1 MTQGSTLLATFKG
14 EKIDLTSVE
23 FQLLSILAARPG
35 RILSRNQL
43 MDSLYT
49 DQRIVCD
56 RTIDSNIKKIRKN
69 PIQKDIPILMLTAR
83 AEEMDKIEGLDA
95 GADDYMTKPVSLQEL
110 HARIRALVRRSQG
123 LNEEK
128 VLQKGDLSL
137 DIENNE
143 LKIQG
148 ENVKIGPTEFRLL
161 HYLMRKPDRL
171 HSRSQLLDQVW
182 GQGIFIEERTV
193 DVHILRLRKLLKPY
207 HADKMVMT
215 VRGAGYRF
223 IENIKDTSIN

>member
-1 MTQGSTLLATFKG
+1 MLNLLIVEDDPSIRKMLCQFLSTKNFNVKEAEDGKQALDVLG
-14 EKIDLTSVE
+14 HSNPDL
-23 FQLLSILAARPG
+23 I
-35 RILSRNQL
+35 L
-43 MDSLYT
+43 MDWMLP
-49 DQRIVCD
+49 DQ
-56 RTIDSNIKKIRKN
+56 SGPQLIKKIRKN
-69 PIQKDIPILMLTAR
+69 PIQKEIPIIMLTAR

-110 HARIRALVRRSQG
+110 YARIRALVRRSQG

-128 VLQKGDLSL
+128 ILQKGDLAL

-148 ENVKIGPTEFRLL
+148 EKVKIGPTEFRLL
-161 HYLMRKPDRL
+161 HYLMRRPGRL

-207 HADKMVMT
+207 HVDKMVIT

-223 IENIKDTSIN
+223 IEKLHE